1 MIATLWLV
9 SKKAFHSP
17 GGVSTRQD
25 NSHRCR
31 LLRHLTPLVSSVTLP
46 TCRSAHLQDMF
57 TEVFRALPLAVVI
70 DRKVLVLHGGLFE
83 QDGVKLEALAR
94 IDRFREP
101 GDNDLMSQALW
112 SDPSPVPGRGPSKRG
127 VGSTFG
133 PDVSARFLDD
143 NGLELLIRSHEVQD
157 EGATVMHNGRVIT
170 VFSAPNYW

>member
-1 MIATLWLV
+1 M
-9 SKKAFHSP
+9 
-17 GGVSTRQD
+17 
-25 NSHRCR
+25 
-31 LLRHLTPLVSSVTLP
+31 
-46 TCRSAHLQDMF
+46 QDMF
-57 TEVFRALPLAVVI
+57 TEVFRALPIAVAI

-83 QDGVKLEALAR
+83 QDGVKLEQLAR